1 MGGSEFVFDDVHLF
15 YYKCH
20 KKNVYHGGSYIDFPD
35 WIKNKKATINPI
47 NKRDNKCFQCAVTV
61 TLIYEEMER
70 NLQRMKKIKPF
81 INKYSWEG
89 INFPS
94 EKDDRKKIEK
104 SNVTIAFNV
113 FYVKKE
119 KYILLIFQKIIQ
131 IVKSK
136 LFF

>member
-1 MGGSEFVFDDVHLF
+1 ME
-15 YYKCH
+15 
-20 KKNVYHGGSYIDFPD
+20 KK
-35 WIKNKKATINPI
+35 
-47 NKRDNKCFQCAVTV
+47 
-61 TLIYEEMER
+61 
-70 NLQRMKKIKPF
+70 LQKMTKIKPF
-81 INKYSWEG
+81 INRYSWEE

-94 EKDDRKKIEK
+94 EKDDRKKFEK

-113 FYVKKE
+113 LYAKKE